1 MKKYLLHIGAVFL
14 MALLSLPALA
24 QLNSGYY
31 RVRNAAEGQTNQYMS
46 FANDIIN
53 FNNIIAAPGGA
64 TNLTNEENRPIYVP
78 YAMSCVDT
86 YLKNDI
92 HLTEANFIDP
102 SSVIYIKLKNN
113 SAQTYNLISQGT
125 SLNTLTTGW
134 RWGSNGNV
142 YFHDIFA
149 IINQDG
155 TDEYNKPLY
164 RASVPLTIKATGK
177 KWGLEL
183 TLYNG
188 TLTNCCI
195 EDLDG
200 TLHVEIQDS
209 IASFTNNYRW
219 YIEPLTCFNVQPDKE
234 LNGKYYTTLKVP
246 FQSLLDANNS
256 SVKKAYVITGVSNGI
271 LQYQELTGT
280 IPAGTAV
287 LLECDSNI
295 PADCKLFFPKD
306 SNNRP
311 LEPKF
316 TAADENAYVGDNNSW
331 SPSLSSVDPAD
342 ETDYYAAA
350 GNTNL
355 LKGTYYSNTDGT
367 MRYNTTSGVNAGYFY
382 GNHYTAPT
390 NLFELGTDNNGKM
403 GFVEAHGITTPQ
415 NIQAMPANK
424 AWMEQS
430 GVFRSAATPTISPA
444 SGSYGEAQTV
454 TISTTET
461 DATIHYTTDGS
472 VPTWESPVYNGPFTV
487 EESATVKAIAI
498 KEGLYNASDV
508 AEATYTITVSNPTLT
523 ATPTSLTIAEA
534 GGSFTVEGSDLG
546 TDNAG
551 VTRTNGAFVPSLT
564 ASTGTATNGDAN
576 WYFTPSNGSLNGTVN
591 VTYQG
596 RELVDQTTFNV
607 ANNVASAEPV
617 TVTYRPDIYLYG
629 DFGNGW
635 TYGDQMQYNN
645 GVYTAQVNA
654 TTTTFL
660 LFARKAGET
669 YNPWNDNRYFFGPKT
684 DGNDWLYVQDKT
696 DELDVNANVG
706 GQYHPFELPEG
717 KYTITINAADKTFT
731 ITRTIETVATPT
743 FTPAAGTYTSIQ
755 NVTIACDT
763 QGAVIHYTT
772 DGSEPTANSPVYSG
786 AIEVAQNMTIKAIAM
801 KDGWNPSQMAS
812 AEYVINLP
820 QLAAPTFSPAAG
832 TYTEAQTVTITAEND
847 AAIEYS
853 IDGGSTWQTYS
864 APISVTETCTIMA
877 KATKQGYTDSQT
889 ASATYTIK
897 YPVAIPTFN
906 PAAGTYN
913 GTQHVTIKC
922 ETQDA
927 TIYYKIDDGEY
938 QIYEDPIEVGES
950 CTITAKATKDG
961 WTDSSEAS
969 AEYVINHPT
978 LTIAPESLNINDEG
992 GKFTVNG
999 TYVDGNINVGFANNT
1014 DWYLNP
1020 ETLSNTGG
1028 EVNVTY
1034 TGRALRAQNTVN
1046 AQAANNSSLTA
1057 SGSVNYK
1064 SDIYIVTDNGA
1075 EGNWH
1080 FDSGIQMTDNDGIY
1094 TTTFTAPADNTF
1106 ILFAR
1111 MLGDGVN
1118 WNTRYVFGPVSDN
1131 DWTMPDDKVT
1141 ENGNIDLYDDD
1152 PIKLPYAGDY
1162 MITID
1167 ATDPDHPTFTISR
1180 ALAESTLAD
1189 IESSGVVG
1197 KAYTVSDEL
1206 IGVWAVNI
1214 DNTKLLWAKDQGNV
1228 SIDKRPAKT
1237 DDQTDYMVTHMKY
1250 QHYPWDGYDWD
1261 ESNWAILD
1269 FSALDEDPETFVGHK
1284 LTERSVSG
1292 IYRDAND
1299 YTIKLSEAP
1308 DMANGSENTFDADD
1322 YPGYAGVHSENN
1334 YGTKYDWAYN
1344 TYIPA
1349 NFNEDNLNRL
1359 VDGVIVGA
1367 QSGPNA
1373 LDNMQDQQLYF
1384 MNPKF
1389 MEIAHIWGIWE
1400 DNGANGRFVMI
1411 EPSFANNQTVNAW
1424 DLHGAVDVI
1433 NWNYNR
1439 KDQNNYGQPHQL
1451 TEGAHDFHALIVR
1464 KSTGNKLTS
1473 DPSSGIYGI
1482 MPLDLPENGHPTA
1495 VKELI
1500 GNRVIKSISYYNVMG
1515 MESSRPFKGINIVV
1529 TRYSDGSSTTTKVL
1543 R

>member
-1 MKKYLLHIGAVFL
+1 MTQKA
-14 MALLSLPALA
+14 SL
-24 QLNSGYY
+24 GYY
-31 RVRNAAEGQTNQYMS
+31 RLVDDNGKLDISKSSNPVDNNA
-46 FANDIIN
+46 
-53 FNNIIAAPGGA
+53 
-64 TNLTNEENRPIYVP
+64 
-78 YAMSCVDT
+78 
-86 YLKNDI
+86 K
-92 HLTEANFIDP
+92 
-102 SSVIYIKLKNN
+102 
-113 SAQTYNLISQGT
+113 
-125 SLNTLTTGW
+125 
-134 RWGSNGNV
+134 
-142 YFHDIFA
+142 
-149 IINQDG
+149 
-155 TDEYNKPLY
+155 
-164 RASVPLTIKATGK
+164 
-177 KWGLEL
+177 
-183 TLYNG
+183 
-188 TLTNCCI
+188 
-195 EDLDG
+195 
-200 TLHVEIQDS
+200 
-209 IASFTNNYRW
+209 W
-219 YIEPLTCFNVQPDKE
+219 YIESINRLNVEPDVE
-234 LNGKYYTTLKVP
+234 FNGKYYTTMYVHYP
-246 FQSLLDANNS
+246 FKLGNGM
-256 SVKKAYVITGVSNGI
+256 KAYYITGIAND
-271 LQYQELTGT
+271 GT
-280 IPAGTAV
+280 LSYETYSSGSTVPAGTPV
-287 LLECDSNI
+287 ILECSSAEATNNI
-295 PADCKLFFPKD
+295 LELTSTAPEFTTIDQSARTAPAAQQPI
-306 SNNRP
+306 N
-311 LEPKF
+311 
-316 TAADENAYVGDNNSW
+316 
-331 SPSLSSVDPAD
+331 PS
-342 ETDYYAAA
+342 
-350 GNTNL
+350 TNK
-355 LKGTYYSNTDGT
+355 LKGTYYSNTDGDVAV
-367 MRYNTTSGVNAGYFY
+367 YS
-382 GNHYTAPT
+382 YTLHLNKIVSSANPQKYVLDL
-390 NLFELGTDNNGKM
+390 NSSSML
-403 GFVEAHGITTPQ
+403 GFVEATTE
-415 NIQAMPANK
+415 NTNNGNMPANK
-424 AWMEQS
+424 AWLEQA
-430 GVFRSAATPTISPA
+430 GNFAIIRTVATPVISPA
-444 SGSYGEAQTV
+444 AGTYSEAQTV
-454 TISTTET
+454 TITAEQG
-461 DATIHYTTDGS
+461 ATIEYSTDGGS
-472 VPTWESPVYNGPFTV
+472 TWQTYTGAFTV
-487 EESATVKAIAI
+487 DETTTVQARAII
-498 KEGLYNASDV
+498 PGLQPNSTGFYAPSEV
-508 AEATYTITVSNPTLT
+508 VSATYTIQESNPTLT
-523 ATPTSLTIAEA
+523 ANPTSLTINEN
-534 GGSFTVEGSDLG
+534 GGSFTVEGENLI
-546 TDNAG
+546 DNIG
-551 VTRTNGAFVPSLT
+551 VTPVGFEPTLSATVGQPRDSWDNGT
-564 ASTGTATNGDAN
+564 H
-576 WYFTPSNGSLNGTVN
+576 YFWFERDGENIVNGTVAVN
-591 VTYQG
+591 YTG
-596 RELVDQTTFNV
+596 TELY
-607 ANNVASAEPV
+607 AEGTMTLGTKLRYDPIEEISKTV
-617 TVTYRPDIYLYG
+617 NVTYRPDIYIIG
-629 DFGNGW
+629 DYGNGW
-635 TYGDQMQYNN
+635 GYNDATN
-645 GVYTAQVNA
+645 KMTFDGTIY
-654 TTTTFL
+654 TTTVEIPANSYFV
-660 LFARKAGET
+660 FARKLNETGLWDDGRSYFGPSYNNWPVSGTETNENLDLNNHNVFKVNDAGE
-669 YNPWNDNRYFFGPKT
+669 
-684 DGNDWLYVQDKT
+684 
-696 DELDVNANVG
+696 
-706 GQYHPFELPEG
+706 
-717 KYTITINAADKTFT
+717 YTITINPTAKTFS

-743 FTPAAGTYTSIQ
+743 FTPAAGTYNSIQ
-755 NVTIACDT
+755 SVTISCT
-763 QGAVIHYTT
+763 TPEAVIHYTT
-772 DGSEPTANSPVYSG
+772 NGSEPTADSPVYNG
-786 AIEVAQNMTIKAIAM
+786 AITVAENMTIKAIAL
-801 KDGWNPSQMAS
+801 KDGWNPSQIAT

-820 QLAAPTFSPAAG
+820 KLNAPTFNPPAG
-832 TYTEAQTVTITAEND
+832 TYTSAQSVEISAEQGATIYYKIDNGTYQ
-847 AAIEYS
+847 IYS
-853 IDGGSTWQTYS
+853 S
-864 APISVTETCTIMA
+864 PISVTGNCTITA
-877 KATKQGYTDSQT
+877 YATKTGYTDSEE

-897 YPVAIPTFN
+897 YPVATPTFN
-906 PAAGTYN
+906 PTAGTYN
-913 GTQHVTIKC
+913 GTQHVTISC

-927 TIYYKIDDGEY
+927 NIYYKIDNGDY
-938 QIYEDPIEVGES
+938 QVYENPIEVSES

-1111 MLGDGVN
+1111 KLGDGVS
-1118 WNTRYVFGPVSDN
+1118 WGTRYVFGPVSDK

-1141 ENGNIDLYDDD
+1141 ENGDIDLYDDD

-1180 ALAESTLAD
+1180 ALAESTLAE

-1269 FSALDEDPETFVGHK
+1269 FSALDENPESFVGHK
-1284 LTERSVSG
+1284 LTKKSVSG

-1322 YPGYAGVHSENN
+1322 YPGYAGVHSESN
-1334 YGTKYDWAYN
+1334 YGTKYAWAYN

-1359 VDGVIVGA
+1359 VDDVIVGA

-1433 NWNYNR
+1433 NWKYNR

-1451 TEGAHDFHALIVR
+1451 TKGAHDFHALIVR

-1529 TRYSDGSSTTTKVL
+1529 TRYSDGSSTTAKVL

>member
-14 MALLSLPALA
+14 MALLSLPTLA
-24 QLNSGYY
+24 QLNGTGYY

-78 YAMSCVDT
+78 YAMSCVDA

-113 SAQTYNLISQGT
+113 SAKTYNLISQGT

-142 YFHDIFA
+142 FFHDIFA

-155 TDEYNKPLY
+155 TDAYNKPLY

-219 YIEPLTCFNVQPDKE
+219 YIEPLTYFNVQPDKE

-295 PADCKLFFPKD
+295 PADCKLFFPID

-424 AWMEQS
+424 AWMEQA
-430 GVFRSAATPTISPA
+430 GVFAIIRTVNTPVISPA
-444 SGSYGEAQTV
+444 TGTYSEPQTV
-454 TISTTET
+454 TITAEQG
-461 DATIHYTTDGS
+461 ATIEYSTDGGT
-472 VPTWESPVYNGPFTV
+472 TWQTYTGAITV
-487 EESATVKAIAI
+487 DETTTVQARAII
-498 KEGLYNASDV
+498 PGLQPNSTGFYAPSEV
-508 AEATYTITVSNPTLT
+508 VSATYTIQESNPTLT
-523 ATPTSLTIAEA
+523 ANPTSLTINEN

-617 TVTYRPDIYLYG
+617 TVTYRPDIY
-629 DFGNGW
+629 
-635 TYGDQMQYNN
+635 
-645 GVYTAQVNA
+645 
-654 TTTTFL
+654 
-660 LFARKAGET
+660 
-669 YNPWNDNRYFFGPKT
+669 
-684 DGNDWLYVQDKT
+684 
-696 DELDVNANVG
+696 
-706 GQYHPFELPEG
+706 
-717 KYTITINAADKTFT
+717 
-731 ITRTIETVATPT
+731 
-743 FTPAAGTYTSIQ
+743 
-755 NVTIACDT
+755 
-763 QGAVIHYTT
+763 
-772 DGSEPTANSPVYSG
+772 
-786 AIEVAQNMTIKAIAM
+786 
-801 KDGWNPSQMAS
+801 
-812 AEYVINLP
+812 
-820 QLAAPTFSPAAG
+820 
-832 TYTEAQTVTITAEND
+832 
-847 AAIEYS
+847 
-853 IDGGSTWQTYS
+853 
-864 APISVTETCTIMA
+864 
-877 KATKQGYTDSQT
+877 
-889 ASATYTIK
+889 
-897 YPVAIPTFN
+897 
-906 PAAGTYN
+906 
-913 GTQHVTIKC
+913 
-922 ETQDA
+922 
-927 TIYYKIDDGEY
+927 
-938 QIYEDPIEVGES
+938 
-950 CTITAKATKDG
+950 
-961 WTDSSEAS
+961 
-969 AEYVINHPT
+969 
-978 LTIAPESLNINDEG
+978 
-992 GKFTVNG
+992 
-999 TYVDGNINVGFANNT
+999 
-1014 DWYLNP
+1014 
-1020 ETLSNTGG
+1020 
-1028 EVNVTY
+1028 
-1034 TGRALRAQNTVN
+1034 
-1046 AQAANNSSLTA
+1046 
-1057 SGSVNYK
+1057 
-1064 SDIYIVTDNGA
+1064 IVTDNGVQN
-1075 EGNWH
+1075 NWN
-1080 FDSGIQMTDNDGIY
+1080 FQNGTQMTNENGIY
-1094 TTTFTAPADNTF
+1094 TATFTATVPNTF

-1111 MLGDGVN
+1111 KLGDGVN
-1118 WNTRYVFGPVSDN
+1118 WNTRYVFGPVSGG
-1131 DWTMPDDKVT
+1131 DWVMPSDKVT
-1141 ENGNIDLYDDD
+1141 ENGTIDLYDDD

-1180 ALAESTLAD
+1180 ALAESTLAE

-1197 KAYTVSDEL
+1197 NAYTVTDEL
-1206 IGVWAVNI
+1206 IGIWAVNN
-1214 DNTKLLWAKDQGNV
+1214 DNDKLLWAKDQGNV

-1250 QHYPWDGYDWD
+1250 QHYPWEGYDWD
-1261 ESNWAILD
+1261 ESNWVILD
-1269 FSALDEDPETFVGHK
+1269 FAALNENPESYVGHK
-1284 LTERSVSG
+1284 LENKSVSG
-1292 IYRDAND
+1292 IYSDANN
-1299 YTIKLSEAP
+1299 YTIKLSDAP
-1308 DMANGSENTFDADD
+1308 IFANGDENILDAPD
-1322 YPGYAGVHSENN
+1322 YPGYAGVHSESN
-1334 YGTKYDWAYN
+1334 YGTKYAWAYN

-1411 EPSFANNQTVNAW
+1411 EPSFANNQTINAW

-1433 NWNYNR
+1433 NWKYNR

-1451 TEGAHDFHALIVR
+1451 TKGAHDFHALIVR
-1464 KSTGNKLTS
+1464 KSTGSKLTS

-1529 TRYSDGSSTTTKVL
+1529 TRYSDGSSTTAKVL

>member
-14 MALLSLPALA
+14 MTLCTLPALA
-24 QLNSGYY
+24 HLNGSGYY
-31 RVRNAAEGQTNQYMS
+31 RIRNAETGKYLIIS
-46 FANDIIN
+46 NDKFSCDSCIRIG
-53 FNNIIAAPGGA
+53 GGA
-64 TNLTNEENRPIYVP
+64 TAASKDPTKSIAL
-78 YAMSCVDT
+78 A
-86 YLKNDI
+86 
-92 HLTEANFIDP
+92 TEFLRSD
-102 SSVIYIKLKNN
+102 IKLVDDSKNTTPGAIIYSKARN
-113 SAQTYNLISQGT
+113 YYPNEYNLIGQGT
-125 SLNTLTTGW
+125 SILTLTTGSYYGDVVTV
-134 RWGSNGNV
+134 RFKDIYAHINSYGSADTISINLEGEGSFLFMTQKASLGYYRLVDDNGKL
-142 YFHDIFA
+142 DISKSS
-149 IINQDG
+149 NPVD
-155 TDEYNKPLY
+155 
-164 RASVPLTIKATGK
+164 
-177 KWGLEL
+177 
-183 TLYNG
+183 
-188 TLTNCCI
+188 
-195 EDLDG
+195 
-200 TLHVEIQDS
+200 
-209 IASFTNNYRW
+209 NNAKW
-219 YIEPLTCFNVQPDKE
+219 YIESINRLNVEPDVE
-234 LNGKYYTTLKVP
+234 FNGKYYTTMYVHYP
-246 FQSLLDANNS
+246 FKLGNGM
-256 SVKKAYVITGVSNGI
+256 KAYYITGIAND
-271 LQYQELTGT
+271 GT
-280 IPAGTAV
+280 LSYETYSSGSTVPAGTPV
-287 LLECDSNI
+287 ILECSSAEATNNI
-295 PADCKLFFPKD
+295 LELTSTAPEFTTIDQSARTAPAAQQPI
-306 SNNRP
+306 N
-311 LEPKF
+311 
-316 TAADENAYVGDNNSW
+316 
-331 SPSLSSVDPAD
+331 PS
-342 ETDYYAAA
+342 
-350 GNTNL
+350 TNK
-355 LKGTYYSNTDGT
+355 LKGTYYSNTDGDVAV
-367 MRYNTTSGVNAGYFY
+367 YS
-382 GNHYTAPT
+382 YTLHLNKIVSSANPQKYVLDL
-390 NLFELGTDNNGKM
+390 NSSSML
-403 GFVEAHGITTPQ
+403 GFVEATTE
-415 NIQAMPANK
+415 NTNNGNMPANK
-424 AWMEQS
+424 AWLEQA
-430 GVFRSAATPTISPA
+430 GNFAIIRTVATPVISPA
-444 SGSYGEAQTV
+444 AGTYSEAQTV
-454 TISTTET
+454 TITAEQG
-461 DATIHYTTDGS
+461 ATIEYSTDGGS
-472 VPTWESPVYNGPFTV
+472 TWQTYTGAFTV
-487 EESATVKAIAI
+487 DETTTVQARAII
-498 KEGLYNASDV
+498 PGLQPNSTGFYAPSEV
-508 AEATYTITVSNPTLT
+508 VSATYTIQESNPTLT
-523 ATPTSLTIAEA
+523 ANPTSLTINEN
-534 GGSFTVEGSDLG
+534 GGSFTVKGSDLG

-551 VTRTNGAFVPSLT
+551 VTRTNGAFIPSLT

-684 DGNDWLYVQDKT
+684 DGNNWLYVQDKT
-696 DELDVNANVG
+696 DDLDVNANVG

-743 FTPAAGTYTSIQ
+743 LTPAAGTYTSIQ

-772 DGSEPTANSPVYSG
+772 DGSEPTANSPVYNG
-786 AIEVAQNMTIKAIAM
+786 AIEVAQNTTIKAIAL
-801 KDGWNPSQMAS
+801 KDGWNPSQVAT

-820 QLAAPTFSPAAG
+820 QLAAPTFNPAAG
-832 TYTEAQTVTITAEND
+832 TYTEAQSVEISAEQGATIR
-847 AAIEYS
+847 YK
-853 IDGGSTWQTYS
+853 IDNGDYQDYTG
-864 APISVTETCTIMA
+864 PISVTGNCTITA
-877 KATKQGYTDSQT
+877 YATKTGYTDSEE

-897 YPVAIPTFN
+897 YPVATPTFN

-913 GTQHVTIKC
+913 GTQNVTISC
-922 ETQDA
+922 DTQDA

-938 QIYEDPIEVGES
+938 QIYEDPIEVSES

-999 TYVDGNINVGFANNT
+999 TYVDSNINIGFANNT
-1014 DWYLNP
+1014 DWHLNP

-1064 SDIYIVTDNGA
+1064 SDIYIVTDNGTT
-1075 EGNWH
+1075 GNWI
-1080 FDSGIQMTDNDGIY
+1080 FNNGTQMTDNEGIY

-1118 WNTRYVFGPVSDN
+1118 WNTRYVFGPDSN
-1131 DWTMPDDKVT
+1131 GDWAMPDDKVT

-1167 ATDPDHPTFTISR
+1167 ATNPDHPTFTISR
-1180 ALAESTLAD
+1180 VLAESTLAE
-1189 IESSGVVG
+1189 IESSGIVG

-1206 IGVWAVNI
+1206 IGVWAVNF

-1269 FSALDEDPETFVGHK
+1269 FSALDENPESFVGHK

-1308 DMANGSENTFDADD
+1308 DMANGSENTFDAND
-1322 YPGYAGVHSENN
+1322 YPGYAGVHSESN
-1334 YGTKYDWAYN
+1334 YGTKYAWAYN

-1543 R
+1543 H